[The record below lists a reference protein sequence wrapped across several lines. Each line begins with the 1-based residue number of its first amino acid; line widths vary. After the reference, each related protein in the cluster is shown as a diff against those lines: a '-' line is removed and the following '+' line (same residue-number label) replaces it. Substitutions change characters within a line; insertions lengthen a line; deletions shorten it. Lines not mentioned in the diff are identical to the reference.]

1 MHLVVNLGDRV
12 VLWCTDQDLSELQ
25 GSVILTWEKSH
36 KTIPA
41 DDPRL
46 NTIANGTL
54 ELNDVQ
60 REDGGIYRC
69 TVKAGE
75 FQSIN
80 TTYLFVRGR
89 LSWCFIVQW
98 SLNLVE
104 HFFPSPPLP
113 LPFPPIPFPFPPL
126 ISIRPDLFFNVLTYS
141 INTTMAYSIWMT
153 WNCFLSRQTL
163 TNIPTPLPIRCLL
176 YKHRYEF
183 LWRYEVFSVMPK
195 NTVEMKE
202 RLCGLKKKRNN
213 DYILGFEH
221 LRISHNISKVDG
233 VAWNSRTNIFWGRGS
248 ESDRKLNQLGG
259 ENSLLM
265 VRSNT

>member
-1 MHLVVNLGDRV
+1 MHLVLNLGDRV

-69 TVKAGE
+69 TIKAGE

-89 LSWCFIVQW
+89 FSWCFIVQW
-98 SLNLVE
+98 SLNLVD
-104 HFFPSPPLP
+104 HFFPSPPPSLPSHPLP
-113 LPFPPIPFPFPPL
+113 LPPL

-202 RLCGLKKKRNN
+202 RLCGLKKKGTTTTF
-213 DYILGFEH
+213 LA
-221 LRISHNISKVDG
+221 SNI
-233 VAWNSRTNIFWGRGS
+233 
-248 ESDRKLNQLGG
+248 
-259 ENSLLM
+259 
-265 VRSNT
+265 